1 VQQRE
6 GEIRGLFK
14 DILEKRK
21 TIKTQSGQPV
31 TRLKFD
37 GGVGTKFIST
47 NLSEKDFVELAT
59 YLNIVESVSNGRTL
73 YAVLMPKWK

>member
-1 VQQRE
+1 MQNRE
-6 GEIRGLFK
+6 GEVRGLFK

-37 GGVGTKFIST
+37 GGVGTEFIST
-47 NLSEKDFVELAT
+47 DLSEKVRL
-59 YLNIVESVSNGRTL
+59 R
-73 YAVLMPKWK
+73 